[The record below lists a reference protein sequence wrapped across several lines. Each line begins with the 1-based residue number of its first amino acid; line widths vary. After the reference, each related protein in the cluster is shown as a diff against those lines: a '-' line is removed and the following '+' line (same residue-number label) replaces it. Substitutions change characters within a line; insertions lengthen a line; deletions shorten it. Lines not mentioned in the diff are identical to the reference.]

1 MRKLPVLMY
10 HNFTLLKEKGSGLTI
25 DKDLFE
31 AQLQYLVKN
40 NYNGLHFKDIDKN
53 EALPQKSIMLTFDD
67 VTVNQL
73 EIALPL
79 LQKYNF
85 KAVFFVPFAYVG
97 KSDLWNSGAEKIMT
111 IEQLKFLPA
120 DLIELGHHSFE
131 HKRFKTLSKEEI
143 EEDLKKSNQFIN
155 ENQLNVV
162 SAIAYPYGSYPKDK
176 NKFQEFKTILKEN
189 GIQFGLR
196 IGNKINRFPFK
207 EPYLIKRI
215 DIKGEDSIFRFKI
228 KLLFGRTKLF

>member
-10 HNFTLLKEKGSGLTI
+10 HNFTPSVEKAKGLTI
-25 DKDLFE
+25 SESLFE
-31 AQLQYLVKN
+31 EQLKYLVAN
-40 NYNGLHFKDIDKN
+40 NYVGIHFKDLKAN
-53 EALPQKSIMLTFDD
+53 NTLPKKSIMLTFDD

-85 KAVFFVPFAYVG
+85 KAVFFIPFAYVG

-111 IEQLKFLPA
+111 IEQLKSLPS

-131 HKRFKTLSKEEI
+131 HKRFKALSKEEI

-162 SAIAYPYGSYPKDK
+162 PAIAYPYGSYPKDK

-196 IGNKINRFPFK
+196 IGNKISRFPFK

>member
-10 HNFTLLKEKGSGLTI
+10 HNFTTSVEKAKGLTI
-25 DKDLFE
+25 SGSLFE
-31 AQLQYLVKN
+31 EQLKYLAAN
-40 NYNGLHFKDIDKN
+40 NYVGIHFKDLKAN
-53 EALPQKSIMLTFDD
+53 NTLPKKSIMLTFDD

-85 KAVFFVPFAYVG
+85 KAVFFIPFAYVG
-97 KSDLWNSGAEKIMT
+97 KSDLWNSGTEKIMT
-111 IEQLKFLPA
+111 IEQLKSLPA
-120 DLIELGHHSFE
+120 NLIELGHHSFE
-131 HKRFKTLSKEEI
+131 HKRFKSLSKEEI
-143 EEDLKKSNQFIN
+143 EEDLKKSNQFVK
-155 ENQLNVV
+155 ENQLNIVP
-162 SAIAYPYGSYPKDK
+162 AIAYPYGSYPKDK

-196 IGNKINRFPFK
+196 IGNKISRFPFK

-215 DIKGEDSIFRFKI
+215 DVKGEDSIFRFKI